1 MFGASLLPDEHEFK
15 YGDSGLY
22 HQSPRFD
29 LLHTL
34 PDRSA
39 YCVLYVDT
47 SVIKMPL
54 SSKKFSQYSKL
65 DPYSAHMIESITC
78 EESICSSDKE
88 SRCRKF
94 CDERQL
100 RHVSYHCYS
109 VSQFLMPR
117 IRRFIVLLFFFSFCS
132 T

>member
-1 MFGASLLPDEHEFK
+1 MVGALLLPDEHEFK

-47 SVIKMPL
+47 SVIKIPL
-54 SSKKFSQYSKL
+54 SLQVLHEVEDADSWVSYSKL
-65 DPYSAHMIESITC
+65 HESIRL
-78 EESICSSDKE
+78 KLA
-88 SRCRKF
+88 
-94 CDERQL
+94 Q
-100 RHVSYHCYS
+100 
-109 VSQFLMPR
+109 
-117 IRRFIVLLFFFSFCS
+117 
-132 T
+132 

>member
-1 MFGASLLPDEHEFK
+1 MFRESLLPDEHEFK

-39 YCVLYVDT
+39 YCVQYVDT

-54 SSKKFSQYSKL
+54 SLQVGHEFRDADSWVSNSKL
-65 DPYSAHMIESITC
+65 P
-78 EESICSSDKE
+78 ESICLKLSHND
-88 SRCRKF
+88 
-94 CDERQL
+94 Q
-100 RHVSYHCYS
+100 HS
-109 VSQFLMPR
+109 VGY
-117 IRRFIVLLFFFSFCS
+117 